1 MMMKNIFGLVILI
14 ILGFG
19 CSQKP
24 NFPLEPSITFGKI
37 TNTAV
42 EDKNSSTP
50 SKKVFKDS
58 LSITIN
64 FRDGNG
70 DLGVNEADK
79 NKLSEKGEFNYIVR
93 RFIRVKGKYYEFNPV
108 PSHSGNFVT
117 LKQGAK
123 AGPIEGFIN
132 YAIEFLPLNGTK
144 KDTVKFEIQILD
156 RAKNASNAVMTDSV
170 LVNELNKKTLVIN

>member
-1 MMMKNIFGLVILI
+1 MKNIFGFILLAFT
-14 ILGFG
+14 ILA
-19 CSQKP
+19 CNQKP
-24 NFPLEPSITFGKI
+24 DFPLEPSITFGKI
-37 TNTAV
+37 TNTPI

-50 SKKVFKDS
+50 SRKVFKDS

-93 RFIRVKGKYYEFNPV
+93 RFIRVKGKYYEFNPI
-108 PSHSGNFVT
+108 PSHSGNFIT

-144 KDTVKFEIQILD
+144 KDTVKFEIQIVD

-170 LVNELNKKTLVIN
+170 LVNELNKKTLVIK